1 MQGARV
7 LTAVTAAVGTAMV
20 ITAQASAAYAPH
32 EKTYSTASGFTFTV
46 GQRDLD
52 VRSVAPLNGMPTN
65 REVFLD
71 STSYG
76 TVPVGGSGHL
86 KTGYYVAC
94 QADIDAKL
102 HLDPELDLNPA
113 VTANAGLDTSLGPH
127 AGVDLSV
134 GPTVTGGIGV
144 DVSIA
149 PGKIADVVAGE
160 KDLRGDGGTGTLL
173 IQDFHLMVGG
183 CGGPLTIRPYTL
195 LSADSGPDGGSGAV
209 YGDPITL

>member
-1 MQGARV
+1 MRGARA
-7 LTAVTAAVGTAMV
+7 LTAVMATAGYAL
-20 ITAQASAAYAPH
+20 ITTHASAAYAPH
-32 EKTYSTASGFTFTV
+32 EKTYSTASGFEFTV
-46 GQRDLD
+46 GQRDVD
-52 VRSVAPLNGMPTN
+52 ARPVPALNGMPTN

-71 STSYG
+71 NISYG
-76 TVPVGGSGHL
+76 KVPAGGTGHL
-86 KTGYYVAC
+86 KTGFYVGC

-113 VTANAGLDTSLGPH
+113 ITAHAGLDTSLGPH

-134 GPTVTGGIGV
+134 GPSVTGGIGV
-144 DVSIA
+144 DISIA

-160 KDLRGDGGTGTLL
+160 KDLPGDGGTGTLL

-183 CGGPLTIRPYTL
+183 CGGQLTIRPYTL
-195 LSADSGPDGGSGAV
+195 VRADSGPDGGSGAV

>member
-1 MQGARV
+1 M
-7 LTAVTAAVGTAMV
+7 
-20 ITAQASAAYAPH
+20 ITAHVSAAYAPH
-32 EKTYSTASGFTFTV
+32 EKTYSTTSGFAFTV

-52 VRSVAPLNGMPTN
+52 ARPIAPLNGMPTN

-76 TVPVGGSGHL
+76 TVPAGATGHL

-102 HLDPELDLNPA
+102 HIDPELDLNPT
-113 VTANAGLDTSLGPH
+113 VTATAGLDTSLGPH

-134 GPTVTGGIGV
+134 GPTVTGGVGV
-144 DVSIA
+144 DISIA

-160 KDLRGDGGTGTLL
+160 KDLPGNGGTGTLL
-173 IQDFHLMVGG
+173 IQDFHLMVGD

-195 LSADSGPDGGSGAV
+195 ISADSGPDGGSGAV